1 MNYLIVIQLKL
12 QIWTELKTAKISEFK
27 GKLILGNKYK
37 INNTTELSLMQCNLA
52 CTNLLSECI

>member
-12 QIWTELKTAKISEFK
+12 QIWTEFKTAKISGFK

-37 INNTTELSLMQCNLA
+37 INNTTELILMQCNLA